1 MQKKNS
7 VVVARMVEGSRPT
20 KLEDTTQMTKFVRF
34 EFVLHPTTGWIWK
47 NPNKQQLRQN
57 PLHLL
62 YIYTLSIRLDLP
74 PHYDILT

>member
-34 EFVLHPTTGWIWK
+34 EFVPTPPRGGFGKTRINNSCGK
-47 NPNKQQLRQN
+47 T
-57 PLHLL
+57 L
-62 YIYTLSIRLDLP
+62 YTS
-74 PHYDILT
+74 HYFVG